1 MLKEAILWEQA
12 GENKLRCNVC
22 AYRCLIH
29 PGKLGNCRTR
39 KNIDGKIF
47 SLIYGTVTSVASDP
61 IEKKPL
67 YHFYPGSYSYSMG
80 SVGCSFH
87 CEHCQNWTISQADIQ
102 SVYTSDISP
111 EQAIENAARDRCKTI
126 SWTYNEPSIWVEF
139 TRDCADIAHKRDIK
153 TVYVTNGYA
162 TPEHMDVMKGLLDAY
177 RVDIK
182 AFTEDFYRKVCK
194 AKLAPVLESSII
206 AREAGMH
213 IEVVTLI
220 IPGLNDSSEEIKSL
234 SKWVFDK
241 LGPDTPVH
249 FTRFHPMY
257 HMDDVGPTPLQTME
271 RAHDIAKTEGLNYV
285 YLGNTPGH
293 KYESTWC
300 PKCGE
305 LLIERYGFHIMRY
318 SIPADKKCPKCGEK
332 IPIVGEYGR

>member
-1 MLKEAILWEQA
+1 MLKEAILWETA
-12 GENKLRCNVC
+12 GQGKAKCNVC

-29 PGKLGNCRTR
+29 DGKLGNCRTR
-39 KNIDGKIF
+39 KNTGGKIYT
-47 SLIYGTVTSVASDP
+47 LIYGTVTSTASDP

-67 YHFYPGSYSYSMG
+67 YHFYPGSDSYSMG

-102 SVYTSDISP
+102 DVYTHDVTP
-111 EQAIENAARDRCKTI
+111 EQAISAAMNAGCRSV
-126 SWTYNEPSIWVEF
+126 SWTYNEPSIWLEF
-139 TRDCADIAHKRDIK
+139 TRDCAIEAHRNSLQ

-162 TPEHMDVMKGLLDAY
+162 TPEHMEAMKGLLDAY

-182 AFTEDFYRKVCK
+182 AFTDDFYRKVCK
-194 AKLAPVLESSII
+194 ARLQPVLESTKI
-206 AREAGMH
+206 AREYGMH
-213 IEVVTLI
+213 VEVVTLV
-220 IPGLNDSSEEIKSL
+220 IPGLNDGDDELRGL
-234 SKWVFDK
+234 SKWVFDN

-257 HMDDVGPTPLQTME
+257 KMGERSSTPLKTLE
-271 RAHDIAKTEGLNYV
+271 KAHDIARGEGLNYV

-305 LLIERYGFHIMRY
+305 MLIERSGYHIMRY
-318 SIPADKKCPKCGEK
+318 SITDDKKCPGCGEK
-332 IPIVGEYGR
+332 IPIVGNFRR